1 MLLDINA
8 YRIVTVKGVVLQK
21 CSIPLLCALMKVV

>member
-8 YRIVTVKGVVLQK
+8 YRIVVAKGVVLQK
-21 CSIPLLCALMKVV
+21 CDIPLLCAFLKVV

>member
-8 YRIVTVKGVVLQK
+8 YRIVVVKGVVLQK
-21 CSIPLLCALMKVV
+21 YDIPLLCAFMKVI